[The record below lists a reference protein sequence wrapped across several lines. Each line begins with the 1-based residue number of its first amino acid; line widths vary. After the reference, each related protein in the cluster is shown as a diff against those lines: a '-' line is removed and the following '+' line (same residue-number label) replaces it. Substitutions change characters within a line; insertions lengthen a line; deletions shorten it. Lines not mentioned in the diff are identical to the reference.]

1 VAVSK
6 ARDDYERGLK
16 LYNAGDL
23 DGYANEYTEDAVLI
37 KPDGTFEGRAA
48 IRESWAWQK
57 TAFPDCT
64 LTIDALIEQGETIM
78 TEWTWA
84 GTNTGPLILRGG
96 TQMPPTD
103 KRVELRGMELAQMRE
118 GKISVYHMY
127 WDGLAIL
134 RQLGL
139 PPERAAT

>member
-1 VAVSK
+1 
-6 ARDDYERGLK
+6 
-16 LYNAGDL
+16 
-23 DGYANEYTEDAVLI
+23 
-37 KPDGTFEGRAA
+37 
-48 IRESWAWQK
+48 
-57 TAFPDCT
+57 
-64 LTIDALIEQGETIM
+64 M

-84 GTNTGPLILRGG
+84 GTNTGPLVLRDG
-96 TQMPPTD
+96 TQVSPTG

-139 PPERAAT
+139 LDGGCSAPARMRAASGLRRSLRAVSRVSAHRAPRAGALPVCWLIALLGLTPSTTQTRPYVNAAPILGRDCPGLAALV